1 MIFFDSIPLILG
13 FCAGISVFLLLFTVM
28 YLDRMVPEENREFM
42 DSLPPLL
49 HFIWPLIRV
58 IAYFICFR
66 LPYAYLQRVEE
77 RLRKTGVSYL
87 MLAEEYVALRI
98 FSSCV
103 AFLLGY
109 LILRLLGHWNPLLF
123 LVLPL
128 AGYFYPD
135 VWTYD
140 IRKRQ
145 VDGVLRTLPAYLDF
159 VVIAVEA
166 GLNFSGAIEQA
177 RKKGPAGPLVN
188 EFGIVLRDLRS
199 GIKRTKALQ
208 RMAQRLDIHEVTSF
222 VNAVVQA
229 ERMGA
234 SMAGVLKIQAEQ
246 RRNERFQRAE
256 KKAME
261 APVKLMGPL
270 VLFIFP
276 ITFIIL
282 AFPLIMKFLHQ
293 GLM

>member
-1 MIFFDSIPLILG
+1 MFTDTFSLILG
-13 FCAGISVFLLLFTVM
+13 FCTGASVLLFFLTVLS
-28 YLDRMVPEENREFM
+28 LDRMVPEENRDFM
-42 DSLPPLL
+42 DPLPPLL
-49 HFIWPLIRV
+49 RFIWPLVRV
-58 IAYFICFR
+58 IAYFICAR
-66 LPYAYLQRVEE
+66 LPYSYLQQLET
-77 RLRKTGVSYL
+77 RLRKSGVSYL
-87 MLAEEYVALRI
+87 MMAEEYVSLRFI
-98 FSSCV
+98 SSCV
-103 AFLLGY
+103 ALLFGY
-109 LILRLLGHWNPLLF
+109 LSLRLLGHWNPILF

-128 AGYFYPD
+128 VGYFYPD
-135 VWTYD
+135 IWTHD

-145 VDGVLRTLPAYLDF
+145 VDEVLRTLPAYLDF
-159 VVIAVEA
+159 VVIAVQA

-177 RKKGPAGPLVN
+177 RKKGPGGPLKN
-188 EFGIVLRDLRS
+188 EFGVILRDLRS
-199 GIKRTKALQ
+199 GIKRTHALQ
-208 RMAQRLDIHEVTSF
+208 RMARRLDIHEVTSF

-276 ITFIIL
+276 TTFIIL
-282 AFPLIMKFLHQ
+282 AFPLVMKFLHQ